1 MPCLL
6 ASGRM
11 RAACGPVLPRPAVL
25 LVLAL
30 GTTTA
35 LAPAPAL
42 AGPDPEVGGLGT
54 AGDSTAERDWPL
66 ATGLEAGLQ
75 YLVFSEDDMNDTYGG
90 LPLLAV
96 RLSMQTG
103 RNVRVV
109 LGTGYGRAG
118 GDPDDDQAD
127 FQGDDEA
134 TLHVIPFQMGLRIN
148 PTPEAR
154 LRLNLGF
161 VLEMT
166 WVRETLPASLYR
178 QGGLERTVTHSG
190 WTRGI
195 GATFGP
201 EWRLSGSAAAFGLEA
216 VVTGNSGDIGHDPD
230 HQVNLSGMGARLYFT
245 TGL

>member
-1 MPCLL
+1 MPRIL

-11 RAACGPVLPRPAVL
+11 RAACGPLLFRSAVML
-25 LVLAL
+25 ILAL
-30 GTTTA
+30 GTTTV
-35 LAPAPAL
+35 LAPATAI

-54 AGDSTAERDWPL
+54 AADSPVVRIWSI
-66 ATGLEAGLQ
+66 ATELEAGLQ
-75 YLVFSEDDMNDTYGG
+75 VLVFSEDDMNDTYGG

-103 RNVRVV
+103 PDVRVV

-118 GDPDDDQAD
+118 GDPYYDQAD

-134 TLHVIPFQMGLRIN
+134 TLHVVPLQMGLRFN
-148 PTPEAR
+148 LTPEAR

-178 QGGLERTVTHSG
+178 QGGLERTVTQSG